1 MILLASFLS
10 GFAVTCTTSPA
21 TNARTMIMA
30 SPPGMYSGI
39 SSRLIASD
47 CPDCLSSGTY
57 SGMFDCLSAI
67 VRKQGPLG
75 LFQGFSAQ
83 WLRFGPYAVVQFV
96 VWEALRD
103 MFGMQPL

>member
-1 MILLASFLS
+1 ML
-10 GFAVTCTTSPA
+10 
-21 TNARTMIMA
+21 
-30 SPPGMYSGI
+30 
-39 SSRLIASD
+39 
-47 CPDCLSSGTY
+47 
-57 SGMFDCLSAI
+57 DCLSAI

-103 MFGMQPL
+103 MFGDATVGCRRSHDSAALRWPLGRVCMRHTLSRLTAARATVFY